1 MLIKY
6 MSLRKCLFFN
16 LLQKNGIE
24 LAQINLTS
32 VNNKYILLKQLSGWK
47 LSLSQKTVKP
57 ER

>member
-1 MLIKY
+1 